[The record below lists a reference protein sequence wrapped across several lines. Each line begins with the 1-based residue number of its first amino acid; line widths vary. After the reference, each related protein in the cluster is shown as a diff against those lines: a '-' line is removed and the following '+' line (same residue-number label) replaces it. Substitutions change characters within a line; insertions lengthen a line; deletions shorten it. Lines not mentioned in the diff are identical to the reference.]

1 MPNKQMST
9 GTTEASRSR
18 ADEVIS
24 WLREYAAARINSNL
38 IDERRC
44 IPPYVVLDFGNHG
57 LLGLRVPQHNG
68 GLELTQADVVRVLEQ
83 LGGIDLTL
91 ATFLSSHANG
101 VHAIQKYGSSALREQ
116 LLSKLASGREISAFA
131 LTEPSAG
138 SNPRAIQ
145 TEAVPDGRGGWVLN
159 GEKYLVDSGSWASV
173 ITVFAR
179 TSDQTGRPS
188 GISAFAVR
196 QGTPGLVIG
205 SESLTMGLRGMVQN
219 TMLLRDVR
227 AETESLLGSPG
238 AGMVI
243 FQDTLSLGRLNLAA
257 KSIGGMKRCLQLL
270 HRYATRRPVATGMLW
285 ENPVTRSR
293 TVQLVSAVSVIEAL
307 VGHISRSLDAGEQVP
322 AEAFLACKVAAS
334 EYLWKT
340 ANALVQVMGGRG
352 YVDTNVAPQ
361 ILRDARS
368 FLLSEGPTE
377 TLLMYLGARVIHVG
391 NELERFMA
399 VGLGAPQIAGR
410 LREVTEQVRVRCSNR
425 SLLESIGER
434 DSRHWASS
442 LVGEIAMWA
451 ILTAAAENSE
461 LKTHEVAKAWT
472 RLKFEERI
480 RELADGGAEEWALSH
495 GGAAEELIA
504 SYTES
509 IGDVE
514 QSLPAA
520 VTELDLLLRRGQ
532 APSVTQNPRLIL

>member
-57 LLGLRVPQHNG
+57 LLGLRVPQRYG
-68 GLELTQADVVRVLEQ
+68 GLELTQADAVRVLEQ

-173 ITVFAR
+173 INVFAR
-179 TSDQTGRPS
+179 TSDQTGRSS

-227 AETESLLGSPG
+227 VETESLLGSPG

-410 LREVTEQVRVRCSNR
+410 LREVTEQVRARCSNR
-425 SLLESIGER
+425 SLLESVGER

-442 LVGEIAMWA
+442 LVGEVAMWA

-461 LKTHEVAKAWT
+461 LKNHEVAKAWT

-480 RELADGGAEEWALSH
+480 RDLADGGAEEWALGH
-495 GGAAEELIA
+495 GGAAEDLIA

-514 QSLPAA
+514 QSLPPA

-532 APSVTQNPRLIL
+532 APSVTQIRD

>member
-1 MPNKQMST
+1 MPDKQMST

-24 WLREYAAARINSNL
+24 WLREYATARINSNL

-57 LLGLRVPQHNG
+57 LLGLRVPQRYG
-68 GLELTQADVVRVLEQ
+68 GLELMQADVVRVLEQ

-145 TEAVPDGRGGWVLN
+145 TEAVPDARGGWVLN

-173 ITVFAR
+173 INVFTR
-179 TSDQTGRPS
+179 TSDQTGRSS

-227 AETESLLGSPG
+227 VETESLLGSPG

-243 FQDTLSLGRLNLAA
+243 FQETLSLARLNLAA

-270 HRYATRRPVATGMLW
+270 HRYATRRPVATGLLW

-293 TVQLVSAVSVIEAL
+293 TVQLVSAVSMIEAL

-377 TLLMYLGARVIHVG
+377 TLLMYLGARVIHLG
-391 NELERFMA
+391 NELDRFIA

-410 LREVTEQVRVRCSNR
+410 LREVTQQVQARCSNR

-434 DSRHWASS
+434 DSQHWASS

-451 ILTAAAENSE
+451 ILAAAAENSE
-461 LKTHEVAKAWT
+461 LKKHEVAKAWT
-472 RLKFEERI
+472 RLKLEERI
-480 RELADGGAEEWALSH
+480 RELADGGAKEWALGQ
-495 GGAAEELIA
+495 GGAAEDLIA

-514 QSLPAA
+514 QSLPPA

-532 APSVTQNPRLIL
+532 APSVTQNPH